1 MARTV
6 RLRLWAGLAAGA
18 VIAAVPVAAT
28 AANASTGPGSNTLVR
43 VAPGISAASVPGAI
57 GFGNTPASTPET
69 VSFVFKERNLGQL
82 EAAVTGGIKNYVSV
96 GQFAREYGANPA
108 LIAELESYLGKFGIT
123 TSVYAGNVDVVANGT
138 AGEFD
143 QALAVTQQQ
152 YTAPALPG
160 RDGLPGVRAQTFH
173 GTAQS
178 PEVPASIAGSL
189 VAILGLTDYSPFA
202 SQAVHADTSA
212 LKKDSGSSN
221 ACLAL
226 TGLPD
231 GCNPPSN

>member
-28 AANASTGPGSNTLVR
+28 AANASTAPGSNTLVR
-43 VAPGISAASVPGAI
+43 VTPGISPAGVPGAV
-57 GFGNTPASTPET
+57 GFGTTPASTPET
-69 VSFVFKERNLGQL
+69 VSFVFKEQNLRQL

-108 LIAELESYLGKFGIT
+108 LISGLESYLGKFGIT
-123 TSVYAGNVDVVANGT
+123 ASAYADNVDVVANGT

-143 QALAVTQQQ
+143 QALAVTHHQ
-152 YTAPALPG
+152 YKG
-160 RDGLPGVRAQTFH
+160 PGVRAQTSH
-173 GTAQS
+173 GTAQD
-178 PEVPASIAGSL
+178 PEVPGYIADSL
-189 VAILGLTDYSPFA
+189 AAILGLTDYSPFA
-202 SQAVHADTSA
+202 SQAVHADTSV
-212 LKKDSGSSN
+212 LKKNSSSSN

-231 GCNPPSN
+231 GCNL